1 MAAIHTPSDIHTSA
15 PWALRELPAFPPVAT
30 RLMRLLSNSNVEVKR
45 LIELLRTDV
54 ALSSEIL
61 RRANSALYGLTSQ
74 VSSLQ
79 HAVLLLGFE
88 QVKSLGMAV
97 AMGAYLKPAMKVKSL
112 RHCWQHSLACALLA
126 EELAKASYF
135 EHDRAYTAGLLHDI
149 GLLGLMVNY
158 PREYA
163 NLLAVTSENAFDLR
177 DTERQLFDVDHCQ
190 AGSWLAAQWKFPEEI
205 AEAAEHHHEEPA
217 PGDFRLV
224 GLVHWSCLLATTMGF
239 EVAPPKRAWT
249 YEEIYAQLP
258 PSVQSRFPAEMDGL
272 REKITARVK
281 SLE

>member
-1 MAAIHTPSDIHTSA
+1 LASANVIKQPAAA
-15 PWALRELPAFPPVAT
+15 PWALRDLPAFPPVAT
-30 RLMRLLSNSNVEVKR
+30 RLMQLLAHQEVEIRR

-79 HAVLLLGFE
+79 HAVLLLGFD
-88 QVKSLGMAV
+88 QVRALGMAV
-97 AMGAYLKPAMKVKSL
+97 AMGSYVKTALKLQPL
-112 RHCWQHSLACALLA
+112 RKCWRHSVACALVS
-126 EELAKASYF
+126 EELAKASYL

-158 PREYA
+158 PREYS
-163 NLLAVTSENAFDLR
+163 NMLAVANDNCFDLR
-177 DTERQLFDVDHCQ
+177 QTERDLFEVDHGV

-205 AEAAEHHHEEPA
+205 AEAAEFHHETPA
-217 PGDFRLV
+217 PGGFRLL
-224 GLVHWSCLLATTMGF
+224 GLVQWSCRIATAMGY
-239 EVAPPKRAWT
+239 EVVKPPEPLSYA
-249 YEEIYAQLP
+249 EIHAQLP
-258 PSVQSRFPAEMDGL
+258 APVQQRFPATIEEMRAKVDP
-272 REKITARVK
+272 RVK